1 MLDFEIDFGYFC
13 KNGLDFAFDIFK
25 FCIALLVR
33 NICGVDFVLLH
44 AKFVCEFIDFT
55 EPNADFKSFLFI
67 TEFKEFL
74 CLFALSFKRTDT
86 AFKLAE
92 NIKKSDKIFLRLFK
106 AALGVFS
113 FMTEARNAC
122 RLLKKLS
129 SVLIFCG
136 NYRVDFALTDH

>member
-1 MLDFEIDFGYFC
+1 M
-13 KNGLDFAFDIFK
+13 
-25 FCIALLVR
+25 
-33 NICGVDFVLLH
+33 LLH
-44 AKFVCEFIDFT
+44 AKFVCEFIDLT

-129 SVLIFCG
+129 SVLIF
-136 NYRVDFALTDH
+136 AEIIESILP